1 MEKERT
7 EDFDTM
13 VFLVDTKLFVKEY
26 TYMEGYDDIVESKI
40 NKKVYK
46 VAYEGMKVELTELST
61 TKALENIEKGLENFV
76 EKLKKELV
84 F

>member
-1 MEKERT
+1 
-7 EDFDTM
+7 
-13 VFLVDTKLFVKEY
+13 
-26 TYMEGYDDIVESKI
+26 MEGYDDIVESKI